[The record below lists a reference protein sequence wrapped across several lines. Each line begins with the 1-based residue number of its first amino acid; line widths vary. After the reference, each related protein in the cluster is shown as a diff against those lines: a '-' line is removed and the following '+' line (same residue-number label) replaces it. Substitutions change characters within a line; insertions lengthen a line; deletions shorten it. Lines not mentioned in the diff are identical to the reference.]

1 MANNPS
7 EDDRAAEAQVKGTKI
22 KSKLAFVENTYGE
35 EALQGVVDT
44 MSAEDRRVLKS
55 VLDVA
60 WYPIGVY
67 DRLLTAIVEG
77 AGSGDPKVMDRMGRE
92 AAEYQAEHA
101 YRAYFRSKDPRSL
114 LEAMIP
120 MHAQINKPG
129 TMELVDG
136 GERRL
141 SLVISAP
148 PTTLLAC
155 RVAKSFYQ
163 RAVELVGGSA
173 ARVVES
179 ACQARG
185 DDHCRFDVR
194 W

>member
-1 MANNPS
+1 MADNPS
-7 EDDRAAEAQVKGTKI
+7 EKARAAEAQVKGTKI

-35 EALQGVVDT
+35 ETLQRVVEKL
-44 MSAEDRRVLKS
+44 SPEDRRVLKS

-60 WYPIGVY
+60 WYPIDLY
-67 DRLLTAIVEG
+67 YRLLEAIVEVAG
-77 AGSGDPKVMDRMGRE
+77 AGDPRVLDRMGRE

-101 YRAYFRSKDPRSL
+101 YGAYFRSKDPRSL
-114 LEAMIP
+114 LESMIP

-129 TMELVDG
+129 TMEIVDG

-141 SLVISAP
+141 SLVIGAP

-185 DDHCRFDVR
+185 DGHCRFDVR

>member
-1 MANNPS
+1 MADHPP
-7 EDDRAAEAQVKGTKI
+7 AEAQTKGTKV
-22 KSKLAFVENTYGE
+22 KSKLAFVANAYGE
-35 EALQGVVDT
+35 EALQRVLEKV
-44 MSAEDRRVLKS
+44 SAEDRRVLKS

-60 WYPIGVY
+60 WYPIDLY
-67 DRLLTAIVEG
+67 YRLLEAIVEVAG
-77 AGSGDPKVMDRMGRE
+77 AGDSRVLDRMGRE

-114 LEAMIP
+114 LEAMVP

-129 TMELVDG
+129 AMEVVDG

-141 SLVISAP
+141 SLVIAAP

-185 DDHCRFDVR
+185 DEHCRFDVR